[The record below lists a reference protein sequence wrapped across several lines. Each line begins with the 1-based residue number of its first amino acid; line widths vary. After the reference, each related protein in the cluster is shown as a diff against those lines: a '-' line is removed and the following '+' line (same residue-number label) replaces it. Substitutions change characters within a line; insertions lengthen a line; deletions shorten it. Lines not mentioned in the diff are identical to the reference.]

1 MLCVVW
7 VFLVVRFP
15 GWKVLD
21 GPEVKRIAVKG
32 CKTRRACKKA
42 GLGTENL
49 AFTSH
54 ARSVGGGRLK
64 LASWVKQ

>member
-1 MLCVVW
+1 M
-7 VFLVVRFP
+7 
-15 GWKVLD
+15 LD
-21 GPEVKRIAVKG
+21 GPEVKRIAVYVKG

-42 GLGTENL
+42 GLETENL